1 MRNAVYVH
9 AREHLER
16 HSSLM
21 SETTTRV
28 MRHASEIPLARRVA
42 VYLVALVGY
51 TLYCYNF
58 VVADYVRPYVVSE
71 LGFTVQQT
79 AIVSSA
85 GNIGITIGAIF
96 WAGFVAW
103 AGRRWSAFAVA
114 AAIGLSAA
122 ILAGYS
128 AFAIWVPARALLT
141 AALGGYYVVATGLVV
156 ALFPAGVRGKLIAL
170 NSAMYPAA
178 SMFVGLLGGW
188 LGDANWHWLL
198 WIGALPLPL
207 AFVLLAVIPSDRKYR
222 AYDETEE
229 TENEPAGSWR
239 EMLGGRW
246 RWLTIG
252 CVVLSGLDFNAY
264 QLFQGFLTL
273 YLRNELGMAA
283 QPMGNIV
290 ALISAGSLVGSFF
303 WAWVSDRWGRR
314 LPLVG
319 YLVSGLAIL
328 TFLHI
333 DAGYTGLVISGVVF
347 GFGLTCTT
355 AWGPWFAE
363 MFPPRLRPHG
373 AALFHAGH
381 ILALG
386 SPLFAAWASEGLGL
400 STAMSLAAVVY
411 AAGAALWFFLPETLG
426 KPTQTRNTPIPV

>member
-1 MRNAVYVH
+1 MVH
-9 AREHLER
+9 DNER
-16 HSSLM
+16 HCEAFAEM
-21 SETTTRV
+21 SGSQALL
-28 MRHASEIPLARRVA
+28 RHASEIPLGRRVA
-42 VYLVALVGY
+42 VYLVVLVGY

-58 VVADYVRPYVVSE
+58 VVADYVRPYVISE
-71 LGFTVQQT
+71 LGFTVEQT

-96 WAGFVAW
+96 WAAFVAW
-103 AGRRWSAFAVA
+103 AGRRWSAAAVA

-122 ILAGYS
+122 ILAGFS
-128 AFAIWVPARALLT
+128 VFAVWVPARALLT

-156 ALFPAGVRGKLIAL
+156 ALFPPGVRGKLIAL

-178 SMFVGLLGGW
+178 NIFVGLLGGW
-188 LGDANWHWLL
+188 LGDASWHLLL

-207 AFVLLAVIPSDRKYR
+207 ALALLLIIPSDRSYR
-222 AYDETEE
+222 AYDDTDASASA
-229 TENEPAGSWR
+229 PPGSWR
-239 EMLGGRW
+239 EMLTARW
-246 RWLTIG
+246 RWLAFG
-252 CVVLSGLDFNAY
+252 CVALSGLDFNAY
-264 QLFQGFLTL
+264 QLFQGFVTL
-273 YLRNELGMAA
+273 YLRNDLGMGA
-283 QPMGNIV
+283 QPMGNVV
-290 ALISAGSLVGSFF
+290 ALISVGSLVGSFF

-319 YLVSGLAIL
+319 YGVCAAAVL
-328 TFLHI
+328 TFLYV
-333 DAGYTGLVISGVVF
+333 DAGYIGLVISGVIF

-363 MFPPRLRPHG
+363 MFPLHLRPHG

-400 STAMSLAAVVY
+400 ATAMSLAAVVY
-411 AAGAALWFFLPETLG
+411 LLGAAVWFFLPETLG
-426 KPTQTRNTPIPV
+426 RNRHGVLANAAN

>member
-1 MRNAVYVH
+1 
-9 AREHLER
+9 
-16 HSSLM
+16 M
-21 SETTTRV
+21 SRPVADV
-28 MRHASEIPLARRVA
+28 MRHASEIPLGRRVA

-51 TLYCYNF
+51 ALYCYNF

-71 LGFTVQQT
+71 LNFTVQQT

-103 AGRRWSAFAVA
+103 AGRRWSAFAIA

-128 AFAIWVPARALLT
+128 AFAVWVPARALLT

-188 LGDANWHWLL
+188 LGDPNWHWLL
-198 WIGALPLPL
+198 WIGALPLPV
-207 AFVLLAVIPSDRKYR
+207 AFILLAVIPRDRDYR

-229 TENEPAGSWR
+229 TESESAGSWR

-252 CVVLSGLDFNAY
+252 CIVLSGLDFNAY

-273 YLRNELGMAA
+273 YLRNEQGMAA

-314 LPLVG
+314 IPLVG
-319 YLVSGLAIL
+319 YVVCALAIL
-328 TFLHI
+328 FFLHV
-333 DAGYTGLVISGVVF
+333 DSGYMGLAVSGIVF

-386 SPLFAAWASEGLGL
+386 SPLFAAWASDGLGL
-400 STAMSLAAVVY
+400 TTAMSIAALVY
-411 AAGAALWFFLPETLG
+411 VAGAALWFFLPETLG
-426 KPTQTRNTPIPV
+426 QPTQKRVVS

>member
-1 MRNAVYVH
+1 MIGAKGLVP
-9 AREHLER
+9 
-16 HSSLM
+16 
-21 SETTTRV
+21 
-28 MRHASEIPLARRVA
+28 RHASEIPLGRRVA

-71 LGFTVQQT
+71 LGFSVGQT

-103 AGRRWSAFAVA
+103 VGRRWSAFAVA

-122 ILAGYS
+122 ILAGSS
-128 AFAIWVPARALLT
+128 AFAVWVPVRGLLT

-156 ALFPAGVRGKLIAL
+156 ALFPPGVRGKLIAL

-178 SMFVGLLGGW
+178 NMFVGLLGGW
-188 LGDANWHWLL
+188 LGDANWHLLL
-198 WIGALPLPL
+198 WIGALPLPVAL
-207 AFVLLAVIPSDRKYR
+207 ALLLVIPSDRSYR
-222 AYDETEE
+222 AYDETEASASA
-229 TENEPAGSWR
+229 PPGSWR
-239 EMLGGRW
+239 EMLTVRW
-246 RWLTIG
+246 RWLALG
-252 CVVLSGLDFNAY
+252 CVTLSGLDFNAY
-264 QLFQGFLTL
+264 QLFQGFVTL
-273 YLRNELGMAA
+273 YLKNDLGMAA

-290 ALISAGSLVGSFF
+290 ALTSGGSLVGSFF
-303 WAWVSDRWGRR
+303 WAWLSDRWGRR
-314 LPLVG
+314 LPLLG
-319 YLVSGLAIL
+319 YVVCAAAVLA
-328 TFLHI
+328 FLHL
-333 DAGYTGLVISGVVF
+333 DAGYAGLVVSGVVF

-363 MFPPRLRPHG
+363 MFPLHLRPHG

-400 STAMSLAAVVY
+400 ATAMSLAALVY
-411 AAGAALWFFLPETLG
+411 LLGAALWFFLPETLDR
-426 KPTQTRNTPIPV
+426 KAPATAALALT